1 MRSRYSA
8 YALGGHGDHLLRTW
22 FPATA
27 QNLTTAELSI
37 RSCDWFKLEILN
49 KSQTGD
55 AGIVEFKA
63 HFHDSNGEPNALH
76 EKSVFARVNGKWFYV
91 GGEVEV

>member
-8 YALGGHGDHLLRTW
+8 YALGDHGDYLLRTW

-27 QNLTTAELSI
+27 QNLTAVELS
-37 RSCDWFKLEILN
+37 RRACDWFKLDVLY

-63 HFHDSNGEPNALH
+63 HFRDAAGEANVLH
-76 EKSVFARVNGKWFYV
+76 EKSVFARVGGKWFYV
-91 GGEVEV
+91 GGEVEA